1 MSKTILITDDSM
13 MSRLTVKKNLP
24 VDWATTIHEAKNGIE
39 AMEKLENHVI
49 DVLFLDL
56 TMPEMDGFAV
66 LERLADPAST
76 IPRPAIFVLS
86 ADIQPESMQ
95 ICKARG
101 ALAFISKPIKAEALA
116 EVLRGQ
122 GLLS

>member
-1 MSKTILITDDSM
+1 MSKTILITDDST

-24 VDWATTIHEAKNGIE
+24 VDWATTIYEAKNGIE
-39 AMEKLENHVI
+39 AMEKLENHAI

-56 TMPEMDGFAV
+56 TMPEMDGFDV
-66 LERLADPAST
+66 LARLADPAST
-76 IPRPAIFVLS
+76 IAKPAILVLS

-95 ICKARG
+95 ICKDRG
-101 ALAFISKPIKAEALA
+101 ALDFISKPIKAEVLA
-116 EVLRGQ
+116 EVLRRQ